1 MHVQSSSS
9 SINLLHVTATG
20 RGILYTSD
28 SVGEYYTVSLLN
40 HLVSVGLFTQSVIN
54 YTCIYY
60 YYLVCEK
67 LFECST

>member
-1 MHVQSSSS
+1 MHVQSSSSS

-40 HLVSVGLFTQSVIN
+40 HLVSVGLFTQSVIT
-54 YTCIYY
+54 YTYIY